1 MNKAVGSEFTNEI
14 EKWEHI
20 SKIDSV
26 SDCLESGS
34 QFSRQNM
41 REFPNMI
48 YTWGKLRLKLASL
61 TKGLATNSLY

>member
-48 YTWGKLRLKLASL
+48 YTWEQWETAAESSL
-61 TKGLATNSLY
+61 IN